1 MGTILSTLAPI
12 FLFSNWRT
20 AGTALA
26 FSFRKSNEFYVF
38 TEPLN
43 PTLRNADMALAI
55 STTSWE
61 SKHPSGEYYFI
72 EYAPFFSDDSLKF
85 PEVENIPYVLNEFDM
100 QEDLKAYFTR
110 LISYAHS
117 IHKIPVFKLEQSE
130 GSAAWIR
137 VNFPNSL
144 YVGITRKADYQFIS
158 WLEQASFGNP
168 LFFTLA
174 CQIINKNY
182 KFFETDPIQQTGQYD
197 IFAYQKIFDVFKRN
211 IDIQH
216 KLYMDFCID
225 ISPESQESLSEQI
238 TKVNSHDA
246 GRVEM
251 WQHVLSKV
259 KDSLLNETETEVMI
273 KRLKIQI
280 ANLSKLSAINIE
292 QANQINTLN
301 STLDE
306 KNATQLEAEATQ
318 LSIDLGKCHS
328 LWSQK

>member
-1 MGTILSTLAPI
+1 
-12 FLFSNWRT
+12 
-20 AGTALA
+20 
-26 FSFRKSNEFYVF
+26 
-38 TEPLN
+38 
-43 PTLRNADMALAI
+43 
-55 STTSWE
+55 
-61 SKHPSGEYYFI
+61 
-72 EYAPFFSDDSLKF
+72 
-85 PEVENIPYVLNEFDM
+85 
-100 QEDLKAYFTR
+100 
-110 LISYAHS
+110 
-117 IHKIPVFKLEQSE
+117 
-130 GSAAWIR
+130 
-137 VNFPNSL
+137 
-144 YVGITRKADYQFIS
+144 
-158 WLEQASFGNP
+158 
-168 LFFTLA
+168 
-174 CQIINKNY
+174 
-182 KFFETDPIQQTGQYD
+182 
-197 IFAYQKIFDVFKRN
+197 
-211 IDIQH
+211 
-216 KLYMDFCID
+216 MDFCID